1 MSHINLQIALDIGST
16 HHLLGIA
23 TQARAMVD
31 WIEAGT
37 PWILAEGMAPVRALH
52 AAFPEKLIV
61 ADMKIMD
68 GGYYEACLGFEA
80 GASLV
85 TVLGGASDA
94 TLAGAIRAARKHSR
108 QVMVDLLQVQD
119 LVDRAC
125 QATELGADYIGVH
138 TAYDDQASGKNPLS
152 DLATLAGVQCAPL
165 VVAGGINL
173 HTLSCILSLSKDA
186 PYGPAAVV
194 VGSALTG
201 ADNPGQ
207 AAADMRRVLDE
218 YTR

>member
-1 MSHINLQIALDIGST
+1 MSHINLQIALDVGSMP
-16 HHLLGIA
+16 HLLGIA

-52 AAFPEKLIV
+52 AAFPEKRIV

-85 TVLGGASDA
+85 TVLGCASDA
-94 TLAGAIRAARKHSR
+94 TLAGVIRAARQYSQ

-119 LVDRAC
+119 LAGRAHR
-125 QATELGADYIGVH
+125 ATELGADYIGVH

-173 HTLSCILSLSKDA
+173 HTLAQIV
-186 PYGPAAVV
+186 PYAPAAVI

-201 ADNPGQ
+201 SANPGQ
-207 AAADMRRVLDE
+207 AATDMRRVLDE